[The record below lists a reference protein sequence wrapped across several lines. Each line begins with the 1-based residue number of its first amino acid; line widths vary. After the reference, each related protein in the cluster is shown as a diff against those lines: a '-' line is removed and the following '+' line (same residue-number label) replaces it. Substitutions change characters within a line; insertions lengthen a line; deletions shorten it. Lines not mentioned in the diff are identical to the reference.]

1 MTFVGAFGSEYVAP
15 CAVGVT
21 NETSNDVARA
31 IEPQLKNL
39 RAVRVLFMAESNQR
53 IFFGALSKG
62 YDMVSHRL
70 IIKDPRAAATLCAQH
85 S

>member
-21 NETSNDVARA
+21 SETSNDVAKA

-39 RAVRVLFMAESNQR
+39 RAVRVLFMGESNQSE
-53 IFFGALSKG
+53 ISIAHLNG
-62 YDMVSHRL
+62 YDMIAGR
-70 IIKDPRAAATLCAQH
+70 
-85 S
+85 

>member
-39 RAVRVLFMAESNQR
+39 RAVRVLFIGASYEIKISNHY
-53 IFFGALSKG
+53 FFDYETVAPG
-62 YDMVSHRL
+62 
-70 IIKDPRAAATLCAQH
+70 
-85 S
+85 